1 MKEKIKKKAKSKDSG
16 GEVAQDGIKK
26 PDNNST
32 DEADEKGEYLTLTS
46 HQ

>member
-16 GEVAQDGIKK
+16 GEAAQDGIKQ
-26 PDNNST
+26 PDNNSI
-32 DEADEKGEYLTLTS
+32 DDAKYLTLTS